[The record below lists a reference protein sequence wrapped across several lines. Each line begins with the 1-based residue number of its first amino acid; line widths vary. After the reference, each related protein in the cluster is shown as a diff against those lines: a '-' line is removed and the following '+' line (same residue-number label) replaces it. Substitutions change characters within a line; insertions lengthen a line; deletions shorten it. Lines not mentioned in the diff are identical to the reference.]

1 MKNDNDDDDDANDKH
16 AQNLLVKDKIN
27 DKDFMEKQIN
37 CFLND
42 VGCDAFGKQAMG

>member
-1 MKNDNDDDDDANDKH
+1 MKGDNDDDDNQLV
-16 AQNLLVKDKIN
+16 QNLLVKDKIN

-42 VGCDAFGKQAMG
+42 VGCDAFGKQAMGE